1 MKVSGFTYMR
11 NSFIY
16 GYPVIESIQSV
27 LPLCDEFIAVVGRST
42 DGTRE
47 AIEAIGSP
55 KIRIIDTEWDP
66 ALTKE
71 GKIFAL
77 QANIGLKAISPDS
90 DWAFHI
96 QSDEVIHEDDLPEI
110 KKAMES
116 HLHNKKVEGFLFNF
130 VHFIGDYKHF
140 GPTRKWHS
148 KEIRVLRNDPAYFSY
163 RDSQGF
169 RRYSSEEAYL
179 NGEKGEKLKVKHLKA
194 RIFHYSYCRNPYL
207 LSSKAK
213 KFSSYYNASQA
224 STSDFNEQAEAF
236 DFHEV
241 VDILA
246 TFTGTHPAVMKDV
259 IARQDWT
266 FNYDPSK
273 GYFKP
278 RHRVLHQ
285 IEMMTGWR
293 IGEYKNYKRIR

>member
-1 MKVSGFTYMR
+1 MR

-16 GYPVIESIQSV
+16 GYPVIESIRSV

-71 GKIFAL
+71 GKIFAM

-96 QSDEVIHEDDLPEI
+96 QSDEVIHEEDLPEI

-116 HLHNKKVEGFLFNF
+116 NLHNKKVEGFLFNF
-130 VHFIGDYKHF
+130 VHFIGDYKHI

-148 KEIRVLRNDPAYFSY
+148 REIRVL
-163 RDSQGF
+163 
-169 RRYSSEEAYL
+169 
-179 NGEKGEKLKVKHLKA
+179 
-194 RIFHYSYCRNPYL
+194 
-207 LSSKAK
+207 
-213 KFSSYYNASQA
+213 
-224 STSDFNEQAEAF
+224 
-236 DFHEV
+236 
-241 VDILA
+241 
-246 TFTGTHPAVMKDV
+246 
-259 IARQDWT
+259 
-266 FNYDPSK
+266 
-273 GYFKP
+273 
-278 RHRVLHQ
+278 
-285 IEMMTGWR
+285 
-293 IGEYKNYKRIR
+293 